1 MALFTFQEIRD
12 ICGGTFSRTA
22 QLNATV
28 DEVVTDTRVKA
39 KNGLF
44 IALAGERFDAHDFL
58 AEAALNG
65 SVLLCVDRNKA
76 DKVPPGATALLVESP
91 LRAYQALAGFH
102 RARFPE
108 LRVAALTGSCG
119 KTTTK
124 EILRTIFEHAFG
136 AEHVLSTKGNTN
148 NQIGVPQNLLRL
160 TDQHRYAV
168 IELGTNHN
176 GEIEPIA
183 RIAAP
188 ETSLVVSI
196 ASCHLEFFINH
207 DGVAKE
213 KGHIF
218 APGSVRNAVYPFA
231 SGGHEVLVKAAAS
244 VPNRFTFGES
254 PEADVRVIYGGGNLD
269 GSSFELI
276 ETATGK
282 RVKVEWNLT
291 GRHQALNAAGAAA
304 AALTFGI
311 PLETIGKAV
320 RQVSLP
326 GFRMKKTVHNEALWI
341 NDAYNANPDSMCAAL
356 TGLTEYADPQHLL
369 LALGDMGELGKASLK
384 GHLRVLSFVFEHFPG
399 ARLVVIGPKMIE
411 ALKLLS
417 INVPHPEVKTFLTA
431 AGAVQ
436 GVRRMARPG
445 DLVFLKG
452 SLATGLGI
460 IEPPAE

>member
-1 MALFTFQEIRD
+1 MGLFTFREIRD
-12 ICGGTFSRTA
+12 VCGGTFTRTA
-22 QLNATV
+22 QLNAVV
-28 DEVVTDTRVKA
+28 DEVVTDTRVKT

-44 IALAGERFDAHDFL
+44 IALCGERFDAHDFL

-65 SVLLCVDRNKA
+65 SVLLCVDRRKA
-76 DKVPPGATALLVESP
+76 SLVPPGATALLVDSP
-91 LRAYQALAGFH
+91 LKAYQALAGYH

-136 AEHVLSTKGNTN
+136 AEHVLATKGNTN

-160 TDQHRYAV
+160 TPQHQYAV
-168 IELGTNHN
+168 IELGTNHH

-188 ETSLVVSI
+188 ETSLIVSI
-196 ASCHLEFFINH
+196 GNCHLEFFIDH
-207 DGVAKE
+207 DGVARE
-213 KGHIF
+213 KSHIF
-218 APGSVRNAVYPFA
+218 APESVRNAVYPLV
-231 SGGHEVLVKAAAS
+231 SGGHDVLVNAAADI
-244 VPNRFTFGES
+244 PNRFTFGES
-254 PEADVRVIYGGGNLD
+254 PEADVQVIYGGGNLD

-276 ETATGK
+276 ETASGK
-282 RVKVEWNLT
+282 RVKVQWNLT

-311 PLETIGKAV
+311 PLDTIGEAV

-326 GFRMKKTVHNEALWI
+326 GFRMKKTEHNGALWI

-356 TGLTEYADPQHLL
+356 TGLTEYADPEHLL
-369 LALGDMGELGKASLK
+369 LALGDMGELGKDSLK
-384 GHLRVLSFVFEHFPG
+384 GHLRVLSFVFDRLPG
-399 ARLVVIGPKMIE
+399 ARLAVIGPRMTE
-411 ALKLLS
+411 ALMMLG
-417 INVPHPEVKTFLTA
+417 ITVPHPEVRTFPSA
-431 AGAVQ
+431 AAAVD
-436 GVRRMARPG
+436 GVRAMARPG

-452 SLATGLGI
+452 SLATGLSI
-460 IEPPAE
+460 IEPEAE